1 MPPGKRQT
9 QSGQRDAAADV
20 SRRDFLRLGAAGAVA
35 ASACTAVPWNRGE
48 AGEDFDHS
56 VDVVAVGGGAAGP
69 VAALVAARRGASVLL
84 LEKSPIF
91 GGTAAKSGGVYWV
104 PNNRFERER
113 GDLEPRA
120 TTLRNMSRASYPH
133 LFDPEAN
140 RFGLP
145 EREFSLIE
153 AFYDNAWRAVEEL
166 EAMEALHS
174 MPADVM
180 VGPLPD
186 YWDTR
191 EQAGHVVDR
200 RLWPRK
206 PDGSFGLGGEMV
218 RQLRTGLEAAGVPI
232 LTGHRV
238 EKLLSN
244 ARNQVVGLEARK
256 SDGTRL
262 RVRARKGVVFGTG
275 GFTHNPELVLLHQPG
290 PVFGGCAVISNEGD
304 FVYMAQ
310 ALGAR
315 LGHMGSAWRAQI
327 VLDQALQFPST
338 PDDVFM
344 PPGDSMLLVNQ
355 YAERVVNEK
364 TNYNERTR
372 VHYVWD
378 THRHEW
384 PNLLLFMIYDRRTA
398 ELYGGRFPL
407 PPAGTGA
414 PYVIRGD
421 DLDALAAAIDARL
434 EAYGAKAGRVRLEK
448 SFAARL
454 AATIE
459 RFDRFAGEGI
469 DADFRR
475 GQRLYDRE
483 WHSKIWSFP
492 NAGSDW
498 PLDAPNPTLH
508 AFEPEGPY
516 YCIILAPG
524 TLDTNGG
531 PLVDARAQVVDAAG
545 LPIPG
550 LYGAGNCIAS
560 PTGAAYY
567 AGGGTLGPL
576 LAFAYLAGV
585 GAAAEPVKELV

>member
-1 MPPGKRQT
+1 MPPFKRQT
-9 QSGQRDAAADV
+9 RGGRADEAPDV
-20 SRRDFLRLGAAGAVA
+20 SRRDFLRLAGVAGTLA
-35 ASACTAVPWNRGE
+35 ASACTALPWDHG
-48 AGEDFDHS
+48 GVGDPFDHT
-56 VDVVAVGGGAAGP
+56 VDVAAVGGGAAGP
-69 VAALVAARRGASVLL
+69 IAALVAARRGARVLL
-84 LEKSPIF
+84 LEKTAIF

-113 GDLEPRA
+113 GDLEPRE
-120 TTLRNMSRASYPH
+120 TTLRNMCRASYPQ
-133 LFDPEAN
+133 LFDPDAR

-145 EREFSLIE
+145 EREFALIE

-166 EAMEALHS
+166 EAMEALRS

-191 EQAGHVVDR
+191 ENADRVVDR
-200 RLWPRK
+200 RLWPQK

-218 RQLRTGLEAAGVPI
+218 RQLRVGLEKAGVPI

-244 ARNQVVGLEARK
+244 GRGEVVGLEARK
-256 SDGTRL
+256 LDGSSV
-262 RVRARKGVVFGTG
+262 RVRTLKGVVFGTG
-275 GFTHNPELVLLHQPG
+275 GFTHNPELLLQTQPG

-327 VLDQALQFPST
+327 VLEQAIHFRST

-344 PPGDSMLLVNQ
+344 PPGDSMILVNRLG
-355 YAERVVNEK
+355 ERVVNEK

-372 VHYVWD
+372 VHYAWD
-378 THRHEW
+378 THRHDW
-384 PNLLLFMIYDRRTA
+384 TNLLLFMIYDRRTA
-398 ELYGGRFPL
+398 DVYGGRFPL
-407 PPAGTGA
+407 PPPGMGA
-414 PYVIRGD
+414 PYLIEGA
-421 DLDALAAAIDARL
+421 DLRTLASAIDARL
-434 EAYGAKAGRVRLEK
+434 ASLGAAAANVRLD
-448 SFAARL
+448 AAFGERL
-454 AATIE
+454 ERTVE
-459 RFDRFAGEGI
+459 RFDRFAREGV

-475 GQRLYDRE
+475 GERLYDRE

-492 NAGSDW
+492 NPTDW
-498 PLDAPNPTLH
+498 PFDAPNPTLH
-508 AFEPEGPY
+508 AFEAEGPY

-531 PLVDARAQVVDAAG
+531 PQVDARARVLDASAS
-545 LPIPG
+545 PIPG